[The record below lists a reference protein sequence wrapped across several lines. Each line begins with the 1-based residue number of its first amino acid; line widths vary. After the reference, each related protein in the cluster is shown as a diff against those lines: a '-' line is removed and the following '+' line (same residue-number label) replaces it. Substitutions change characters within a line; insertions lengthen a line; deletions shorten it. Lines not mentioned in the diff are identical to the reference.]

1 MGKGS
6 VKSAK
11 QKNKADEEYDVEKI
25 LQSRKNGAE
34 YLVKWKN
41 YGAKHNSWIKKTWLN
56 CPLKLKEFEK
66 EEANR
71 KRAERKRR
79 ADSSRQHST
88 PQEEGTDDDDDQED
102 WEVEK
107 IVDSRNNEEEYFVKW
122 KGFGAEHNSWV
133 EKSDLNCPIKIEE
146 YKKREL
152 ERNRRN
158 GNGSVQELA
167 PQTGQNPRPLFRPKL
182 MTNNILKNVY
192 GISIYDRDL
201 ANIYYNVEATD
212 GTKGLKTSAWMK
224 KNAPMLL
231 IEYYDRVG
239 RESIEQNDSE
249 TEPS

>member
-11 QKNKADEEYDVEKI
+11 QKNKADKEYDVEKI
-25 LQSRKNGAE
+25 LESRKNGSE

-41 YGAKHNSWIKKTWLN
+41 YGPNHNSWIKKTWLN

-66 EEANR
+66 EEAKR
-71 KRAERKRR
+71 KRAENRR
-79 ADSSRQHST
+79 EIDPVLENEILRILA
-88 PQEEGTDDDDDQED
+88 EETDDDDDQED

-133 EKSDLNCPIKIEE
+133 EKSDLNCQIKIEE

-152 ERNRRN
+152 ERNRRS

-167 PQTGQNPRPLFRPKL
+167 PQNAQHPIPSSSLPL
-182 MTNNILKNVY
+182 MTSNSLKNVF
-192 GISIYDRDL
+192 GVISMNRDPTK
-201 ANIYYNVEATD
+201 IYYKVEATD

-224 KNAPMLL
+224 ENAPMLVV
-231 IEYYDRVG
+231 EYYDRVG
-239 RESIEQNDSE
+239 REFIEKNWR
-249 TEPS
+249 PL